1 MRRKQK
7 DKSSESGST
16 IIGSSLSFK
25 GEITGE
31 EDLTVHG
38 RVGGTI
44 DLNTNHVTISRTG
57 LITRRREC
65 DSDHKR
71 PKANFLSSEVKLTSL
86 TAVCMVSS
94 SDLFPFTHR
103 TTTMP

>member
-44 DLNTNHVTISRTG
+44 DLNTNHV
-57 LITRRREC
+57 ITRRREC